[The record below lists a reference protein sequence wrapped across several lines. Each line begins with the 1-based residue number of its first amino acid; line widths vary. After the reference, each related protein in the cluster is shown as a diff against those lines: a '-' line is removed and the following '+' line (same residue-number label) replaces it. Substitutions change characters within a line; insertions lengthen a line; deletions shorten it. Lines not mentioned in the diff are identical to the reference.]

1 MAGHIIFQCPVCQ
14 TNRVTRPE
22 PADAAVQCDGC
33 HWSRN
38 EGASDFRDGN
48 ICRCRICGCD
58 DLWRQK
64 DFPPALGLAIV
75 ATAAICS
82 CIACAWYMPI
92 TALSF
97 LGAAALIDM
106 VLYSWMGDMLV
117 CYRCGARHRKSA
129 MDEAHP
135 RFDLETAERYR
146 QQQLRQRQAG
156 TPA

>member
-1 MAGHIIFQCPVCQ
+1 MA
-14 TNRVTRPE
+14 R
-22 PADAAVQCDGC
+22 
-33 HWSRN
+33 
-38 EGASDFRDGN
+38 
-48 ICRCRICGCD
+48 
-58 DLWRQK
+58 
-64 DFPPALGLAIV
+64 
-75 ATAAICS
+75 
-82 CIACAWYMPI
+82 
-92 TALSF
+92 TALFRFAPGVVAARRRRDPLRASPRARERARVEVLASRPSF
-97 LGAAALIDM
+97 LGSAALIDM